1 MKDSINIA
9 LCGANECTGCF
20 ACEGVCPKSAISQIV
35 DEEGFRHPII
45 DGKICVGCHA
55 CEKVCPVLTPVTKYK
70 KGVVYAS
77 WSLDDSVRSNSSS
90 GGMFTEFAKQVL
102 MKKGAVVG
110 ASMNET
116 GYVSH
121 IIVKDG
127 EALKKLRGS
136 KYVQSLLGG
145 KLYKEIKQLLREGRD
160 VLFTGCPCQVAAM
173 RSFFKD
179 DKHLFTIDLV
189 CHGVPSP
196 EVFANL
202 YEKIKVEIPNLVTY
216 NFRDYKNWQVC
227 TSVNV
232 NVNVNGHI
240 INQKIYGEWTY
251 YQDAFLKGLMHRPN
265 CYNCR
270 YTTVE
275 RVGDISLADFWGIG
289 TYKPIRNDFIG
300 GCSMVSVNSEK
311 GSSLFT
317 QIKDNIYSEERDIH
331 EAIDGGNEQI
341 VRPSQ
346 KPLGRDT
353 FYQDNQTLSVKE
365 LIKKYN
371 LVIPQAPGSLLTRV
385 IRKIKRMLS

>member
-1 MKDSINIA
+1 MIDKPRIQ
-9 LCGANECTGCF
+9 LCKANDCTACF
-20 ACEGVCPKSAISQIV
+20 ACEGICPKSAISQV
-35 DEEGFRHPII
+35 ADEEGFRHPVI
-45 DGKICVGCHA
+45 DSMLCVGCHA

-90 GGMFTEFAKQVL
+90 GGMFTELAKQVL
-102 MKKGAVVG
+102 LKKGAVVG

-179 DKHLFTIDLV
+179 DKHLYTIDLV

-232 NVNVNGHI
+232 NVNGHI
-240 INQKIYGEWTY
+240 INQKIFGEWTY

-311 GSSLFT
+311 GLSLFS
-317 QIKDNIYSEERDIH
+317 QVSSNIYFEERDIQ
-331 EAIDGGNEQI
+331 ETIDGGNEQLVKPSI
-341 VRPSQ
+341 RPI
-346 KPLGRDT
+346 GRDT
-353 FYQDNQTLSVKE
+353 FYLDNKKLP
-365 LIKKYN
+365 IKDVVEKYN
-371 LVIPQAPGSLLTRV
+371 LTLSYPPANVIVRI
-385 IRKIKRMLS
+385 IRKIKRVLM

>member
-1 MKDSINIA
+1 MIDKPRIQ
-9 LCGANECTGCF
+9 LCKANDCTACF
-20 ACEGVCPKSAISQIV
+20 ACEGICPKSAISQV
-35 DEEGFRHPII
+35 ADEEGFRHPVI
-45 DGKICVGCHA
+45 DSMLCVGCHA

-90 GGMFTEFAKQVL
+90 GGMFTELAKQVL
-102 MKKGAVVG
+102 LKKGAVVG

-179 DKHLFTIDLV
+179 DKHLYTIDLV

-232 NVNVNGHI
+232 NVNGHI
-240 INQKIYGEWTY
+240 INQKIFGEWTY

-289 TYKPIRNDFIG
+289 TYKPIRNDYIG

-311 GSSLFT
+311 GLSLFS
-317 QIKDNIYSEERDIH
+317 QVLSNIYFEERDIQ
-331 EAIDGGNEQI
+331 ETIDGGNEQLVKPSI
-341 VRPSQ
+341 RPI
-346 KPLGRDT
+346 GRDT
-353 FYQDNQTLSVKE
+353 FYLDNKKLP
-365 LIKKYN
+365 IKDVVEKYN
-371 LVIPQAPGSLLTRV
+371 LTLSYPPANVIVRI
-385 IRKIKRMLS
+385 IRKIKRVLM

>member
-1 MKDSINIA
+1 MIDKPRIQ
-9 LCGANECTGCF
+9 LCKANDCTACF
-20 ACEGVCPKSAISQIV
+20 ACEGICPKSAISQV
-35 DEEGFRHPII
+35 ADEEGFRHPVI
-45 DGKICVGCHA
+45 DSMLCVGCHA

-179 DKHLFTIDLV
+179 DKHLYTIDLV

-202 YEKIKVEIPNLVTY
+202 YEKIKVEMPNLVTY

-232 NVNVNGHI
+232 NVNGHI
-240 INQKIYGEWTY
+240 INQKIFGEWTY

-311 GSSLFT
+311 GLSLFS
-317 QIKDNIYSEERDIH
+317 QVSSNIYFEERDIQ
-331 EAIDGGNEQI
+331 ETIDGGNEQLVKPSI
-341 VRPSQ
+341 RPV
-346 KPLGRDT
+346 GRDT
-353 FYQDNQTLSVKE
+353 FYQDNKKLP
-365 LIKKYN
+365 IKDVVEKYN
-371 LVIPQAPGSLLTRV
+371 LTLSYPPVNVIVRI
-385 IRKIKRMLS
+385 IRKIKRVLM